1 MIEDCQSEIPDYTL
15 FSSQVAANTLFYCTF
30 NVKSAPPLA
39 SCGSLTQMISIT
51 RHLLVT
57 ERGNTAL
64 RLEFS
69 ANYSVVT
76 FFSWIKLGL
85 CYCLKGESSLR
96 KTFIVLSHP
105 TNDCNL
111 SFYYYTLTPM
121 WQVEV
126 RCQRGSR
133 PPDWLAHLIPKP
145 SHKPPVPCQRDLWVG
160 ANATQSNEERLEIPK
175 PQF

>member
-1 MIEDCQSEIPDYTL
+1 MTPFIKKLLIMIEGGQSELPDYNL

-69 ANYSVVT
+69 VNYSVVYL
-76 FFSWIKLGL
+76 IL
-85 CYCLKGESSLR
+85 SL
-96 KTFIVLSHP
+96 
-105 TNDCNL
+105 
-111 SFYYYTLTPM
+111 
-121 WQVEV
+121 VE
-126 RCQRGSR
+126 
-133 PPDWLAHLIPKP
+133 
-145 SHKPPVPCQRDLWVG
+145 
-160 ANATQSNEERLEIPK
+160 
-175 PQF
+175 

>member
-1 MIEDCQSEIPDYTL
+1 MTPFIKKLLIMIEDCQSELPDYTL

-69 ANYSVVT
+69 VNYSVVT

-85 CYCLKGESSLR
+85 CYYLKGKSSLR

-111 SFYYYTLTPM
+111 SLYYYTLTPM

-126 RCQRGSR
+126 RCPRGSR
-133 PPDWLAHLIPKP
+133 GLQMLWNPK
-145 SHKPPVPCQRDLWVG
+145 VL
-160 ANATQSNEERLEIPK
+160 
-175 PQF
+175 

>member
-1 MIEDCQSEIPDYTL
+1 MNCSGDSTFFLPLIITSLRSLQLSQCLLWLWFFILLFNSCRLVESDSTTQEEVSKMTPFIKKLLIMIEDCQSEIPDYTL

-76 FFSWIKLGL
+76 FFS
-85 CYCLKGESSLR
+85 
-96 KTFIVLSHP
+96 
-105 TNDCNL
+105 
-111 SFYYYTLTPM
+111 
-121 WQVEV
+121 
-126 RCQRGSR
+126 
-133 PPDWLAHLIPKP
+133 
-145 SHKPPVPCQRDLWVG
+145 
-160 ANATQSNEERLEIPK
+160 
-175 PQF
+175 